1 MVALTKKQQ
10 YWKVHVDALATFD
23 GSTIEYARQHDLD
36 PKKLYSFKSVLLE
49 REALALA
56 PSAFVQATPAAVT
69 ADVPKGGV
77 AVLLPNGVRLNL
89 PALDSVTLSQLAT
102 L

>member
-1 MVALTKKQQ
+1 MAELTKKQQ
-10 YWKVHVDALATFD
+10 YWKVHVDALATFE

-49 REALALA
+49 RESVALT
-56 PSAFVQATPAAVT
+56 PSAFVQATPTAVT
-69 ADVPKGGV
+69 ADVPNGDV

-89 PALDSVTLSQLAT
+89 PTLDAVTLSQLAT